1 MDRDS
6 ILVFL
11 SVRKSVLDMDKK
23 QIIDILEITYS
34 RIMQLH
40 FNWRFI
46 STMVSNPSI
55 NNDYPDLTWS
65 LRSSF
70 ATDAYTTISGL
81 LSTGNYS
88 FGRLGQEYPQIQE
101 YIQTAEQAITSE
113 IDDFRNIRNQMFCH
127 AVKKKSPDAINK
139 VYMKFDSVF
148 HILTRLH
155 SDCCKELNVTDDD
168 FRHYESD
175 TFIKLQD
182 EITEFYTVLLKG
194 HLEVSKDKFLD
205 SIRKD

>member
-1 MDRDS
+1 
-6 ILVFL
+6 
-11 SVRKSVLDMDKK
+11 MDKK

-46 STMVSNPSI
+46 STMVSDPSI

-88 FGRLGQEYPQIQE
+88 FRRLGQEYPQIQE
-101 YIQTAEQAITSE
+101 YTQAAEQAITSE

-139 VYMKFDSVF
+139 VYMKFDSIF

-194 HLEVSKDKFLD
+194 HLEVSKDKLLD
-205 SIRKD
+205 SIKKD

>member
-1 MDRDS
+1 MN
-6 ILVFL
+6 
-11 SVRKSVLDMDKK
+11 KE

-46 STMVSNPSI
+46 STMVGAPLIS
-55 NNDYPDLTWS
+55 NDYPDLTWS

-88 FGRLGQEYPQIQE
+88 FGRLGQEYSQIQE
-101 YIQTAEQAITSE
+101 YVQKAEKDVASG

-127 AVKKKSPDAINK
+127 AVKKKSPDVITK
-139 VYMKFDSVF
+139 VFLKFNSIF
-148 HILTRLH
+148 QILTKLH

-175 TFIKLQD
+175 VFVKLQA
-182 EITEFYTVLLKG
+182 EIAEFSTVLFNGYSEL
-194 HLEVSKDKFLD
+194 SKDKLLG
-205 SIRKD
+205 SIRKE

>member
-1 MDRDS
+1 MNE
-6 ILVFL
+6 
-11 SVRKSVLDMDKK
+11 K
-23 QIIDILEITYS
+23 QIVDILEITYS

-40 FNWRFI
+40 FSWRFI

-101 YIQTAEQAITSE
+101 YIQKAENDVTSE

-127 AVKKKSPDAINK
+127 AVKKKSPDAINT
-139 VYMKFDSVF
+139 VYVKFNSIFD
-148 HILTRLH
+148 ILTKLH
-155 SDCCKELNVTDDD
+155 SDCCKEFNVTDDD

-175 TFIKLQD
+175 VFVKLQD
-182 EITEFYTVLLKG
+182 EIAEFYTVLCEG
-194 HLEVSKDKFLD
+194 HSGLLRDKFLD
-205 SIRKD
+205 PISKD

>member
-1 MDRDS
+1 
-6 ILVFL
+6 
-11 SVRKSVLDMDKK
+11 MDKK

-70 ATDAYTTISGL
+70 ATDTYTTISGL

-101 YIQTAEQAITSE
+101 YTQTAEQAITSE

-139 VYMKFDSVF
+139 VYMKFDYVF

-155 SDCCKELNVTDDD
+155 SDCCKELNVTDDE

-175 TFIKLQD
+175 TFTKLQD

>member
-1 MDRDS
+1 MNE
-6 ILVFL
+6 
-11 SVRKSVLDMDKK
+11 K
-23 QIIDILEITYS
+23 QIVDILEITYS

-40 FNWRFI
+40 FSWRFI
-46 STMVSNPSI
+46 SVMVGEPFI
-55 NNDYPDLTWS
+55 NNNYPDLTWS
-65 LRSSF
+65 LMSSF

-101 YIQTAEQAITSE
+101 YIQKVEQEITSK

-139 VYMKFDSVF
+139 VFLEFNSIFD
-148 HILTRLH
+148 ILTKLH

-175 TFIKLQD
+175 VFVKLQD
-182 EITEFYTVLLKG
+182 EITEFYTVLFNGYSEL
-194 HLEVSKDKFLD
+194 SKDKLLC

>member
-1 MDRDS
+1 MN
-6 ILVFL
+6 
-11 SVRKSVLDMDKK
+11 KE

-46 STMVSNPSI
+46 STMVGEPLIS
-55 NNDYPDLTWS
+55 NDYPDLTWS

-101 YIQTAEQAITSE
+101 YVQKAEQEITSE

-139 VYMKFDSVF
+139 VYLKFDSVF

-155 SDCCKELNVTDDD
+155 SDCCKELNIKDDD
-168 FRHYESD
+168 FKHYESD

-182 EITEFYTVLLKG
+182 EITEFYTVLVKG

-205 SIRKD
+205 SIGKER

>member
-1 MDRDS
+1 MN
-6 ILVFL
+6 
-11 SVRKSVLDMDKK
+11 KE

-46 STMVSNPSI
+46 SVMVGESFI
-55 NNDYPDLTWS
+55 NNEYPDLTWS

-88 FGRLGQEYPQIQE
+88 FARLGQEYPQIQE
-101 YIQTAEQAITSE
+101 YTQAAEQAITSE

-127 AVKKKSPDAINK
+127 AVKKKSPDTINK
-139 VYMKFDSVF
+139 VYMKFDSIF
-148 HILTRLH
+148 HILTKLH
-155 SDCCKELNVTDDD
+155 SDCRKELNIMDDD

-175 TFIKLQD
+175 AFIKLQN

-194 HLEVSKDKFLD
+194 HLEVSKDKFLG

>member
-1 MDRDS
+1 MN
-6 ILVFL
+6 
-11 SVRKSVLDMDKK
+11 KE
-23 QIIDILEITYS
+23 QIVDILEITYS

-88 FGRLGQEYPQIQE
+88 FERLGQEYPQIQE
-101 YIQTAEQAITSE
+101 YTQKAEQAITSE

-139 VYMKFDSVF
+139 IYMKFDSVF

-155 SDCCKELNVTDDD
+155 FDCCKELNITDDD

-205 SIRKD
+205 SIKKEQQLCKSQKPK

>member
-1 MDRDS
+1 MN
-6 ILVFL
+6 
-11 SVRKSVLDMDKK
+11 KE

-46 STMVSNPSI
+46 STMVGEPLIS
-55 NNDYPDLTWS
+55 NDYPDLTWS

-101 YIQTAEQAITSE
+101 YVQKAEQEITSE

-127 AVKKKSPDAINK
+127 AVKKKLPDAINK
-139 VYMKFDSVF
+139 VYVKFNSIF
-148 HILTRLH
+148 CILTKLH

-175 TFIKLQD
+175 VFVKLQD
-182 EITEFYTVLLKG
+182 EITEFSTVLFNGYSEL
-194 HLEVSKDKFLD
+194 SKDKLLGF
-205 SIRKD
+205 IRKDKKLCKSQKQK

>member
-1 MDRDS
+1 
-6 ILVFL
+6 
-11 SVRKSVLDMDKK
+11 MDKK

-101 YIQTAEQAITSE
+101 YAQTAEQAITSE

-155 SDCCKELNVTDDD
+155 SDCCKELNVADDD

>member
-1 MDRDS
+1 MN
-6 ILVFL
+6 
-11 SVRKSVLDMDKK
+11 KE

-40 FNWRFI
+40 FNWQFI
-46 STMVSNPSI
+46 STMVDESFI

-101 YIQTAEQAITSE
+101 YTQKAEQAITSE

-139 VYMKFDSVF
+139 VYIKFDSIF
-148 HILTRLH
+148 YILTRLH
-155 SDCCKELNVTDDD
+155 SDCCKELSVTNDD

-175 TFIKLQD
+175 TFVKLQD

-194 HLEVSKDKFLD
+194 YLEVSKDKFLD
-205 SIRKD
+205 SIRKG

>member
-1 MDRDS
+1 
-6 ILVFL
+6 
-11 SVRKSVLDMDKK
+11 MDKK
-23 QIIDILEITYS
+23 QIIDILEITYL

-46 STMVSNPSI
+46 STMVSNPYI

-65 LRSSF
+65 LKSSF
-70 ATDAYTTISGL
+70 ATDTYTTISGL

-88 FGRLGQEYPQIQE
+88 FGRLGQEYSQIQE
-101 YIQTAEQAITSE
+101 YTQKAEQAITSE

-194 HLEVSKDKFLD
+194 HLEVSNDKFLD
-205 SIRKD
+205 SIRKE

>member
-1 MDRDS
+1 MDE
-6 ILVFL
+6 
-11 SVRKSVLDMDKK
+11 K

-40 FNWRFI
+40 FSWRFI
-46 STMVSNPSI
+46 GTMVGTPFV
-55 NNDYPDLTWS
+55 NNNYPDLTWS
-65 LRSSF
+65 LMSSF

-88 FGRLGQEYPQIQE
+88 FGRLGQVYPQIQE
-101 YIQTAEQAITSE
+101 YIQTAEKDVTSK

-127 AVKKKSPDAINK
+127 AVKKKSPDAITN
-139 VYMKFDSVF
+139 VFLKFNSIFD
-148 HILTRLH
+148 ILTRLH

-182 EITEFYTVLLKG
+182 EIAEFWTMLYEGHFELLRDNLLG
-194 HLEVSKDKFLD
+194 
-205 SIRKD
+205 SIGSD

>member
-1 MDRDS
+1 
-6 ILVFL
+6 
-11 SVRKSVLDMDKK
+11 MDKK